1 MYSLRFNK
9 EAPVYEQLVN
19 HIKRMIIKRV
29 LLPDE
34 KMPSVRELA
43 RQLTLNPNTIQKA
56 YRELEHQGYI
66 YSLPGKGSYVKE
78 NDDIQSEAYVENL
91 YSQFNQ
97 VVLELLHMNESKED
111 IKKYV
116 DELESRIKE
125 GN

>member
-1 MYSLRFNK
+1 MFSLRFNK

-19 HIKRMIIKRV
+19 HIKKMIIKRV

-78 NDDIQSEAYVENL
+78 HDDIQSEAYVENL
-91 YSQFNQ
+91 YGQFNQ